1 MRTCLTTPMAGSAR
15 RVAVLVLVIGW
26 LAAPSPAGA
35 DAAKE
40 AAAAYAMGQK
50 LFKEHKFVGAI
61 AAFERAYKLKPHFY
75 VQCIIARCYQ
85 NLNNMVKSTEHYQ
98 RCLDEGAA
106 RDAMAARVT
115 TSMKAVQAQI
125 TWVKVVSPGKG
136 GTIHLDGAAA
146 GEAPR
151 RIAINP
157 GRHVIEVRRRGA
169 QPASVTLNTVGGEER
184 EISLVPTDPNPAGTA
199 VPDEVKDEPVVTDK
213 PSRRRL
219 SQVWFWGAVGLT
231 AAFAVATAILGA
243 QTAGLRSDFD
253 ADPTQEIADRF
264 YERRRLTNVF
274 LGLAAA
280 AAASGTVLYFF
291 TDFGGSDEQGAAAEH
306 ALLVG
311 AGLRGTF

>member
-1 MRTCLTTPMAGSAR
+1 
-15 RVAVLVLVIGW
+15 VAVLLLVIGW
-26 LAAPSPAGA
+26 LAAPAPAAA
-35 DAAKE
+35 DVARE
-40 AAAAYAMGQK
+40 AAAAYARGQK

-61 AAFERAYKLKPHFY
+61 ATFERAYELKPHFY

-85 NLNNMVKSTEHYQ
+85 NLNNMVKSAAHYR

-106 RDAMAARVT
+106 RDAMAQRVT

-125 TWVKVVSPGKG
+125 TWVKVVSPGRG
-136 GTIHLDGAAA
+136 GTIHLDGVAM

-157 GRHVIEVRRRGA
+157 GRHVIEVRREGA
-169 QPASVTLNTVGGEER
+169 RPASAKLNTVGGEER
-184 EISLVPTDPNPAGTA
+184 EISLVPTDPNPAQTL
-199 VPDEVKDEPVVTDK
+199 VPDEVEQDEPVVTDR
-213 PSRRRL
+213 PSRRGL
-219 SQVWFWGAVGLT
+219 SQVWFWSAVGLT
-231 AAFAVATAILGA
+231 AALAVATAILGA

-253 ADPTQEIADRF
+253 DDPTQAIADEF
-264 YERRRLTNVF
+264 YARRRLTNVF

-291 TDFGGSDEQGAAAEH
+291 TDFGGSDGGRGDAER

-311 AGLRGTF
+311 AGLRGSF